1 MKARSVG
8 ETGPMAEG
16 LSPAEVGKEI
26 GEHTHRSHSGDR
38 LEDRHDGVIT
48 IVEAVLLAIVALLA
62 AWSGFSASKW
72 STESRVF
79 LAAASAARTQSSAA
93 QIEGL
98 EQRNFDSSTFDA
110 WFTAYTLGDPAA
122 MELAARRFRP
132 EFRVAFDAWQAT
144 DPANN
149 AQAPPGP
156 TFMDEYEQP
165 FIERAAE
172 LDERATAKF
181 EAGEEAGQNAD
192 KYVQTTVYLATV
204 LFLVGISGH
213 FRVRKARI
221 GLVAVGGVVLTV
233 AVITLATLPGLP

>member
-1 MKARSVG
+1 MVRIL
-8 ETGPMAEG
+8 G
-16 LSPAEVGKEI
+16 LEV
-26 GEHTHRSHSGDR
+26 EHR
-38 LEDRHDGVIT
+38 IA
-48 IVEAVLLAIVALLA
+48 AVL
-62 AWSGFSASKW
+62 
-72 STESRVF
+72 

-165 FIERAAE
+165 FIEKAAA

-221 GLVAVGGVVLTV
+221 GLRRGRRDRADGGGDH
-233 AVITLATLPGLP
+233 PGHPAGAPVNACESTGGRDEPDG